1 MRKCMEPTLVG
12 KAIQSVD
19 GFSESIDTVAAA
31 GDPEGT
37 KPQYVGKLQQAY
49 RPDISSFRGFATKGE
64 RRGDQ

>member
-31 GDPEGT
+31 GDPET
-37 KPQYVGKLQQAY
+37 KPQHVGKPHQAY
-49 RPDISSFRGFATKGE
+49 RLDISSFRGFATTG
-64 RRGDQ
+64 